1 MPEIKHRTDGELEEK
16 SHVAAPK
23 MYKVLLLNDDF
34 TSMEFVIYILTIVF
48 HRTHN
53 DAHTIMFKIH
63 KEGSGL
69 CGVYTYEIAETK
81 VAQVL
86 RLAKKNK
93 FPLRAV
99 MEEE

>member
-1 MPEIKHRTDGELEEK
+1 MKNQYEHELAEDIELK
-16 SHVAAPK
+16 KPK

-34 TSMEFVIYILTIVF
+34 TSMEFVVSTLMNIF
-48 HRTHN
+48 HKDEEESYAIMLRIHN
-53 DAHTIMFKIH
+53 Q
-63 KEGSGL
+63 GSGL
-69 CGVYTYEIAETK
+69 CGLYTHEIAETK

-86 RLAKKNK
+86 NFAKKSK